1 VGVYKIESTKFTNPI
16 QKQSKQQ
23 EETPNMTSLCIPRIE
38 ASITK
43 DYIFN
48 VFSKLKIGYIEKI
61 IEIPLKN
68 DPKHKRIIIKIIWS
82 EINPKSIEIQNR
94 LTNQETIKVVHNMP
108 WYWKIVAANP
118 QK

>member
-1 VGVYKIESTKFTNPI
+1 LNPPN
-16 QKQSKQQ
+16 SKPNNQNRKKNNNP
-23 EETPNMTSLCIPRIE
+23 TNMTSLCIPRIE

-82 EINPKSIEIQNR
+82 EINPKSIDIQKR
-94 LTNQETIKVVHNMP
+94 ISNQETIKVVHNMP
-108 WYWKIVAANP
+108 WYWKVVAANP